1 MPNRFCMKVLDKITM
16 RRGIYAVV
24 LAATAVLLS
33 TAINAQNTGS
43 TKKEALAYRLG
54 FNANMPFVTAYAD
67 TFKSRVGWGL
77 WGEAEYKL
85 SNRWRIMPGLGYN
98 SFGFNQYFYN
108 DSGAVE
114 RRIIT
119 EHYMELGSRFSY
131 QPLNDENSVRIILG
145 AAFSFLVD
153 RKTSLPDIE
162 GTNVTRLT
170 LDNKKSMQPGIL
182 LSAGF
187 MAPLSKH
194 IDLGLQ
200 YNHGLPAKIHPLDVV
215 GRVGSLQVKLN
226 YKILPGRA
234 ETLLQADES
243 IASTTDLP
251 YKYDSLMIIVRVKEN
266 FTRIALLKD
275 QGYFADA
282 EEERLKTLEI
292 ATEIRAAFDK
302 KYSLTPVY
310 FIYDSDSKLALNG
323 KFDGILLNSAM
334 QRDSSVKLPAKQYL
348 FAEFAR
354 QFDEVSNTSGMY
366 GLVIYTDKFKNI
378 PEPFPAFVSNAYGF
392 LNEAEVVGKFEKRL
406 KKYFAP
412 KQ

>member
-1 MPNRFCMKVLDKITM
+1 MKVLDNITM
-16 RRGIYAVV
+16 RRGIYVV
-24 LAATAVLLS
+24 VFTAIGLLISTAV
-33 TAINAQNTGS
+33 TAQNNGIN
-43 TKKEALAYRLG
+43 KKDALAYRLG
-54 FNANMPFVTAYAD
+54 FNINMPFVTAHTD

-85 SNRWRIMPGLGYN
+85 SNRWRVMPGLAYN

-114 RRIIT
+114 RRVIT

-131 QPLNDENSVRIILG
+131 QPLEDENSVRIILG

-153 RKTSLPDIE
+153 RKTSFPDIE

-187 MAPLSKH
+187 MAPLSKR
-194 IDLGLQ
+194 IDLGIQ
-200 YNHGLPAKIHPLDVV
+200 YNQGLPAKIHPLDVV

-226 YKILPGRA
+226 YKIVPRRA
-234 ETLLQADES
+234 ETVLQPEVQADM
-243 IASTTDLP
+243 ATDLP
-251 YKYDSLMIIVRVKEN
+251 YKYDSLMLIVRVKEN

-275 QGYFADA
+275 QGYLEEA
-282 EEERLKTLEI
+282 EDERLKALE
-292 ATEIRAAFDK
+292 AAMEIRNAFTEK
-302 KYSLTPVY
+302 LTFIPVY

-334 QRDSSVKLPAKQYL
+334 QRDSSIKLPAKQHL

-366 GLVIYTDKFKNI
+366 GLVVYTDKFKNI

-392 LNEAEVVGKFEKRL
+392 LNEAEVVAKFEKRL

>member
-1 MPNRFCMKVLDKITM
+1 MKIFDIITM
-16 RRGIYAVV
+16 RRRIYAVV
-24 LAATAVLLS
+24 FAAIGVVLS
-33 TAINAQNTGS
+33 TASIAQSTGS
-43 TKKEALAYRLG
+43 TKNSALAYRLG
-54 FNANMPFVTAYAD
+54 FNINMPFVSAHTD

-85 SNRWRIMPGLGYN
+85 TNRWRIMPGLGYN

-131 QPLNDENSVRIILG
+131 QPLEDENSVRIIMG

-162 GTNVTRLT
+162 GTNITRLT

-194 IDLGLQ
+194 IDLGIQ
-200 YNHGLPAKIHPLDVV
+200 YNQGLPAKIHPLDIV

-226 YKILPGRA
+226 YKIVPKKA
-234 ETLLQADES
+234 ETALQSEEKVEA
-243 IASTTDLP
+243 ATDLP

-282 EEERLKTLEI
+282 EEERLKTLE
-292 ATEIRAAFDK
+292 AAMEIKAAFDK

-310 FIYDSDSKLALNG
+310 FIFDSDSKLALNG
-323 KFDGILLNSAM
+323 KFDGILLNSKM
-334 QRDSSVKLPAKQYL
+334 ERDSTIILPAKQYL

-366 GLVIYTDKFKNI
+366 GLVVYTDKFKNI

-392 LNEAEVVGKFEKRL
+392 LNEAEVVAKFEKRL

>member
-1 MPNRFCMKVLDKITM
+1 MKIFDIIAMK
-16 RRGIYAVV
+16 RRIYAVV
-24 LAATAVLLS
+24 FAALGVVLS
-33 TAINAQNTGS
+33 TASTAQSTGS
-43 TKKEALAYRLG
+43 TKNGALAYRLG
-54 FNANMPFVTAYAD
+54 FNINMPFVTAHTD

-85 SNRWRIMPGLGYN
+85 TNRWRIMPGLGYN

-131 QPLNDENSVRIILG
+131 QPLEDENSVRIIMG

-194 IDLGLQ
+194 IDLGIQ
-200 YNHGLPAKIHPLDVV
+200 YNQGLPAKIHPLDIV

-226 YKILPGRA
+226 YKIVPKKA
-234 ETLLQADES
+234 ETVLQSDEKVE
-243 IASTTDLP
+243 AATDLP

-266 FTRIALLKD
+266 FTRVALLKD
-275 QGYFADA
+275 QGYLEEA
-282 EEERLKTLEI
+282 EEERLKALE
-292 ATEIRAAFDK
+292 AAMEIRNAFIQK
-302 KYSLTPVY
+302 FTFVPVY

-334 QRDSSVKLPAKQYL
+334 QRDSSIKLPAKQHL

-366 GLVIYTDKFKNI
+366 GLVVYTDKFKNI

-392 LNEAEVVGKFEKRL
+392 LNEAEVVAKFEKRL

>member
-1 MPNRFCMKVLDKITM
+1 MKVLDNITM
-16 RRGIYAVV
+16 RRGIYVV
-24 LAATAVLLS
+24 VFTAIGLLISTAV
-33 TAINAQNTGS
+33 TAQNNGIN
-43 TKKEALAYRLG
+43 KKDALAYRLG
-54 FNANMPFVTAYAD
+54 FNINMPFVTAHTD

-85 SNRWRIMPGLGYN
+85 SSRWRVMPGLAYN

-114 RRIIT
+114 RRVIT

-131 QPLNDENSVRIILG
+131 QPLEDENSVRIIMG

-194 IDLGLQ
+194 IDLGIQ
-200 YNHGLPAKIHPLDVV
+200 YNQGLPAKIHPLDIV

-226 YKILPGRA
+226 YKIVPKKA
-234 ETLLQADES
+234 ETVLQSDEKVE
-243 IASTTDLP
+243 AATDLP

-266 FTRIALLKD
+266 FTRVALLKD
-275 QGYFADA
+275 QGYLEEA
-282 EEERLKTLEI
+282 EEERLKALE
-292 ATEIRAAFDK
+292 AAMEIRNAFIQK
-302 KYSLTPVY
+302 FTFVPVY

-323 KFDGILLNSAM
+323 KFDGILLNSTM
-334 QRDSSVKLPAKQYL
+334 QRDSTIKLPAKQHL

-354 QFDEVSNTSGMY
+354 QFDEASNTSGMY
-366 GLVIYTDKFKNI
+366 GLVVYTDKFKNI

-392 LNEAEVVGKFEKRL
+392 LNEAEVVAKFEKRL

>member
-1 MPNRFCMKVLDKITM
+1 MKIFDIIAM
-16 RRGIYAVV
+16 RRRIYAVIF
-24 LAATAVLLS
+24 AALGVVLS
-33 TAINAQNTGS
+33 TASIAQSTSS
-43 TKKEALAYRLG
+43 TKNSALAYRLG
-54 FNANMPFVTAYAD
+54 FNINMPFVSAHTD

-85 SNRWRIMPGLGYN
+85 TNRWRIMPGLGYN

-108 DSGAVE
+108 DSGGVE

-131 QPLNDENSVRIILG
+131 QPLEDENSVRIIMG

-194 IDLGLQ
+194 IDLGIQ
-200 YNHGLPAKIHPLDVV
+200 YNQGLPAKIHPLDIV

-226 YKILPGRA
+226 YKIVPKKA
-234 ETLLQADES
+234 ETLLQADEKVE
-243 IASTTDLP
+243 AATDLP

-266 FTRIALLKD
+266 FTRVALLKD
-275 QGYFADA
+275 QGYLEEA
-282 EEERLKTLEI
+282 EEERLKALE
-292 ATEIRAAFDK
+292 AAMEIRNAFIQK
-302 KYSLTPVY
+302 FTLVPVY

-323 KFDGILLNSAM
+323 NFEGILLNSAL
-334 QRDSSVKLPAKQYL
+334 QRDSSIKLPAKQHL

-366 GLVIYTDKFKNI
+366 GLVVYTDKFKNI

-392 LNEAEVVGKFEKRL
+392 LNEAEVVAKFEKRL

>member
-1 MPNRFCMKVLDKITM
+1 MKVLDNITM
-16 RRGIYAVV
+16 RRGIYVV
-24 LAATAVLLS
+24 VFTAIGLLISTAV
-33 TAINAQNTGS
+33 TAQNNGIN
-43 TKKEALAYRLG
+43 KKDALAYRLG
-54 FNANMPFVTAYAD
+54 FNINMPFVTAHTD

-85 SNRWRIMPGLGYN
+85 SNRWRVMPGLAYN

-114 RRIIT
+114 RRVIT

-131 QPLNDENSVRIILG
+131 QPLDDENSVRIILG

-153 RKTSLPDIE
+153 RKTSFPDIE

-187 MAPLSKH
+187 MAPLSKR
-194 IDLGLQ
+194 IDLGIQ
-200 YNHGLPAKIHPLDVV
+200 YNQGLPAKIHPLDVV
-215 GRVGSLQVKLN
+215 GRVGSLQVRLN
-226 YKILPGRA
+226 YKIVPRRA
-234 ETLLQADES
+234 ETVLQPEVQADM
-243 IASTTDLP
+243 ATDLP
-251 YKYDSLMIIVRVKEN
+251 YKYDSLMLIVRVKEN

-275 QGYFADA
+275 QGYLEEA
-282 EEERLKTLEI
+282 EDERLKALE
-292 ATEIRAAFDK
+292 AAMEIRNAFTEK
-302 KYSLTPVY
+302 LTFIPVY

-334 QRDSSVKLPAKQYL
+334 QRDSSIKLPAKQHL

-366 GLVIYTDKFKNI
+366 GLVVYTDKFKNI

-392 LNEAEVVGKFEKRL
+392 LNEAEVVAKFEKRL

>member
-1 MPNRFCMKVLDKITM
+1 MKVLDNITM
-16 RRGIYAVV
+16 RRGIYVV
-24 LAATAVLLS
+24 VFTAIGLLISTAV
-33 TAINAQNTGS
+33 TAQNNGIN
-43 TKKEALAYRLG
+43 KKDALAYRLG
-54 FNANMPFVTAYAD
+54 FNINMPFVTAHTD

-85 SNRWRIMPGLGYN
+85 SNRWRVMPGLAYN

-114 RRIIT
+114 RRVIT

-131 QPLNDENSVRIILG
+131 QPLDDENSVRIILG

-153 RKTSLPDIE
+153 RKTSFPDIE

-187 MAPLSKH
+187 MAPLSKR
-194 IDLGLQ
+194 IDLGIQ
-200 YNHGLPAKIHPLDVV
+200 YNQGLPAKIHPLDIV

-226 YKILPGRA
+226 YKIVPRRA
-234 ETLLQADES
+234 ETALQPEVQADM
-243 IASTTDLP
+243 ATDLP
-251 YKYDSLMIIVRVKEN
+251 YKYDSLMLIVRVKEN

-275 QGYFADA
+275 QGYLEEA
-282 EEERLKTLEI
+282 EDERLKALE
-292 ATEIRAAFDK
+292 AAMEIRNAFTEK
-302 KYSLTPVY
+302 LTFIPVY

-334 QRDSSVKLPAKQYL
+334 QRDSSIKLPAKQHL

-366 GLVIYTDKFKNI
+366 GLVVYTDKFKNI

-392 LNEAEVVGKFEKRL
+392 LNEAEVVAKFEKRL

>member
-1 MPNRFCMKVLDKITM
+1 M
-16 RRGIYAVV
+16 RRGIYVV
-24 LAATAVLLS
+24 ILTAMGVLFSTAV
-33 TAINAQNTGS
+33 NAQSAGGA
-43 TKKEALAYRLG
+43 KKEALAYRLG
-54 FNANMPFVTAYAD
+54 FNANMPFVTAYTD

-85 SNRWRIMPGLGYN
+85 SNRWRVMPGLGYN

-131 QPLNDENSVRIILG
+131 QPLSDENSVRIILG

-170 LDNKKSMQPGIL
+170 LDNKKSMQPGVL

-226 YKILPGRA
+226 YKIVPKRA
-234 ETLLQADES
+234 ETMLNADANTVGEGV
-243 IASTTDLP
+243 TDLP
-251 YKYDSLMIIVRVKEN
+251 YKHDSLMLIVRVKEN

-282 EEERLKTLEI
+282 EEERLKALEK
-292 ATEIRAAFDK
+292 AMAVRDAFAK
-302 KYSLTPVY
+302 KFTFIPVY

-323 KFDGILLNSAM
+323 KFEGILLNSAM
-334 QRDSSVKLPAKQYL
+334 ERDSTINLPAKQHL

-354 QFDEVSNTSGMY
+354 QYDEVSNTSGMY

-378 PEPFPAFVSNAYGF
+378 AEPFPAFVSNAYGF
-392 LNEAEVVGKFEKRL
+392 LNEAEVVAKFEKRL

>member
-1 MPNRFCMKVLDKITM
+1 MKVLDNITM
-16 RRGIYAVV
+16 RRGIYVV
-24 LAATAVLLS
+24 VFTAIGLLISTAV
-33 TAINAQNTGS
+33 TAQNNGIN
-43 TKKEALAYRLG
+43 KKDALAYRLG
-54 FNANMPFVTAYAD
+54 FNINMPFVTAHTD

-85 SNRWRIMPGLGYN
+85 SNRWRVMPGLAYN

-114 RRIIT
+114 RRVIT

-131 QPLNDENSVRIILG
+131 QPLDDENSVRIILG

-153 RKTSLPDIE
+153 RKTSFPDIE

-187 MAPLSKH
+187 MAPLSKR
-194 IDLGLQ
+194 IDLGIQ
-200 YNHGLPAKIHPLDVV
+200 YNQGLPAKIHPLDVV

-226 YKILPGRA
+226 YKIVPRRA
-234 ETLLQADES
+234 ETALQPEVQADM
-243 IASTTDLP
+243 ATDLP
-251 YKYDSLMIIVRVKEN
+251 YKYDSLMLIVRVKEN

-275 QGYFADA
+275 QGYLEEA
-282 EEERLKTLEI
+282 EEERLKALE
-292 ATEIRAAFDK
+292 AAMEIRNAFTEK
-302 KYSLTPVY
+302 LTFIPVY

-334 QRDSSVKLPAKQYL
+334 QRDSSIKLPAKQHL

-366 GLVIYTDKFKNI
+366 GLVVYTDKFKNI

-392 LNEAEVVGKFEKRL
+392 LNEAEVVAKFEKRL

>member
-1 MPNRFCMKVLDKITM
+1 MKVLDNITM
-16 RRGIYAVV
+16 RRGIYIVV
-24 LAATAVLLS
+24 FAAIGLLISTTA
-33 TAINAQNTGS
+33 AAQNNGIN
-43 TKKEALAYRLG
+43 KKDALAYRLG
-54 FNANMPFVTAYAD
+54 FNINMPFVSAYTD

-85 SNRWRIMPGLGYN
+85 SSRWRVMPGLGYN

-114 RRIIT
+114 RRVIT

-131 QPLNDENSVRIILG
+131 QPLDDESSVRIILG

-153 RKTSLPDIE
+153 RKTSFPDIE

-187 MAPLSKH
+187 MAPLSKR
-194 IDLGLQ
+194 IDLGIQ
-200 YNHGLPAKIHPLDVV
+200 YNQGLPAKIHPLDVV

-226 YKILPGRA
+226 YKIVPRRA
-234 ETLLQADES
+234 ETALQPEEKVEMA
-243 IASTTDLP
+243 TDLP
-251 YKYDSLMIIVRVKEN
+251 YKYDSLMLIVRVKEN

-275 QGYFADA
+275 QGYLAEA
-282 EEERLKTLEI
+282 EEERLKALET
-292 ATEIRAAFDK
+292 AMEIRNAFTRN
-302 KYSLTPVY
+302 LTFIPVY

-323 KFDGILLNSAM
+323 KFEGILLNSAM
-334 QRDSSVKLPAKQYL
+334 QRDSSITLPAKQHL

-366 GLVIYTDKFKNI
+366 GLVVYTDKFKNI

-392 LNEAEVVGKFEKRL
+392 LNDAEVVTKFEKRL